1 MFGSIW
7 MCSIKKKKVVTLGS
21 EGGGVPWG
29 GALHQI
35 WLTNCCKL
43 HPDIRPNVQTIERLK
58 HHIVKLQLKAFN
70 IQGVSKKGC
79 FAE

>member
-1 MFGSIW
+1 MDVFH
-7 MCSIKKKKVVTLGS
+7 KKKKVVTLGS

-43 HPDIRPNVQTIERLK
+43 HPDIRPNVQEIMSSNLSGAYFLP
-58 HHIVKLQLKAFN
+58 IACQ
-70 IQGVSKKGC
+70 
-79 FAE
+79 

>member
-1 MFGSIW
+1 MRSEEAHEMEIPSREKLRLLIVWQVSLHVWKHMDVFH
-7 MCSIKKKKVVTLGS
+7 KKKKVVTLGS

-43 HPDIRPNVQTIERLK
+43 HPDIRPNV
-58 HHIVKLQLKAFN
+58 
-70 IQGVSKKGC
+70 SY
-79 FAE
+79 